1 MKNLS
6 TDRETR
12 ARAHTHTIAN
22 RPRKR
27 PTQQRT
33 PARVS
38 GWSRVRVLKATRVPT
53 PTAARL
59 LDTKLNDTKRVLKAT
74 RVPTPTAA
82 RLLEAKLDTDP

>member
-1 MKNLS
+1 M
-6 TDRETR
+6 
-12 ARAHTHTIAN
+12 
-22 RPRKR
+22 
-27 PTQQRT
+27 
-33 PARVS
+33 
-38 GWSRVRVLKATRVPT
+38 PT